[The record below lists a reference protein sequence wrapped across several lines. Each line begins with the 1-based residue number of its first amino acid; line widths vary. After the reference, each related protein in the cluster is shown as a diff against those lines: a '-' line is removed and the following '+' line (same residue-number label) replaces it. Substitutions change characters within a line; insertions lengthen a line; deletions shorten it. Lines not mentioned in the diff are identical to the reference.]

1 MITVDEEDWDVL
13 RFLWIEDIECE
24 TPRIT
29 VLCFTRVVFGV
40 ASSPFLQN
48 ATIQGYQPDDPSFV
62 AKFLN
67 SIYVDD
73 LTFGADSVDEAF
85 ELYTKSKDQLL
96 EAGFNLRKFSSNS
109 TDLLERI
116 GQKEHHRSEVSHKS
130 ERNTLQEEN
139 QSYARHTV
147 GANQFQPLDGQRVLG
162 LHWDSGIQISHG
174 ICSPSQI
181 ASSSRP

>member
-29 VLCFTRVVFGV
+29 VLRFTRVVFGA
-40 ASSPFLQN
+40 ASSPFLLN
-48 ATIQGYQPDDPSFV
+48 ATIRHHIQGYQPEDPSLV
-62 AKFLN
+62 ARFLN

-73 LTFGADSVDEAF
+73 LTFGADNVDEAF
-85 ELYTKSKDQLL
+85 ELYTKSKDRLV
-96 EAGFNLRKFSSNS
+96 EAGFNLRKFSSIS

-116 GQKEHHRSEVSHKS
+116 GRKEHHQSEVSHKS
-130 ERNTLQEEN
+130 ERNTLQEED

-147 GANQFQPLDGQRVLG
+147 GANQFQPLDEQRVLG
-162 LHWDSGIQISHG
+162 LHWDSGSDQFIFDISQVGH
-174 ICSPSQI
+174 
-181 ASSSRP
+181 